1 MKRLSIIVAFLL
13 MLCATSAYAQHEY
26 QFLGVNTQLWSDA
39 NNWADGV
46 KPDQEDAIVFL
57 LSSVLIDENVNIKDL
72 VYDASEVSVTVAAGC
87 KLTVN
92 GLISPFEEQ
101 GLAQKLIVE
110 DSAQLLYGHPV
121 EATVRMKCSP
131 YHNAKETAAWH
142 FIASPLA
149 TPIAP
154 AALNNL
160 IPEQGNYEL
169 IRFNQSNVGNEWERY
184 KDEAFQDSFQLVNG
198 QGYLYAIGSE
208 ATVSF
213 VGEMLPNDQ
222 PVSVGLEYDGA
233 STVVAKGLN
242 LVGNPFT
249 CEAYSNRSYYKMN
262 VDGDDVELV
271 RASANEPIAPCTGM
285 MVQALAAGQSVGF
298 SRTPYYDDKGCIRL
312 TLKSNGEIIDE
323 LIVSF
328 NEGDEIGKF
337 FFTEHT
343 AYLYIPQNGLNCA
356 IATEEISCT
365 TPVYFKTT
373 ENSSFTVT
381 VTPENV
387 NLNSL
392 YLVDHISGADINLL
406 ATPSYSFSASTSDY
420 QSRFKLFVNTDHGV
434 GEASEKESFVYYA
447 NGSIVMQGVENE
459 AVLEVVDLTGRIVK
473 TQRVTASEN
482 MISIAT
488 TGVYLL
494 RLTDGKAVRTQKMV
508 VW

>member
-1 MKRLSIIVAFLL
+1 MKRFSFFVTFLL
-13 MLCATSAYAQHEY
+13 MLCAANAYAQHEY

-57 LSSVLIDENVNIKDL
+57 LSSVLVDEDVNIKDL

-101 GLAQKLIVE
+101 SLAQKLIVE

-233 STVVAKGLN
+233 SAVVAKGLN

-285 MVQALAAGQSVGF
+285 MVQAFATGQSVRF
-298 SRTPYYDDKGCIRL
+298 SRDPWHTDMGCIRM
-312 TLKSNGEIIDE
+312 TLQSNGKVIDE

-343 AYLYIPQNGLNCA
+343 AYLYIPHNGLNCA

-365 TPVYFKTT
+365 MPVYFKTT

-420 QSRFKLFVNTDHGV
+420 LSRFKLFVNTDHGV

-447 NGSIVMQGVENE
+447 NGSIVMQSVENE

>member
-1 MKRLSIIVAFLL
+1 MKRLSILVAFLL
-13 MLCATSAYAQHEY
+13 MLCVTNAYAQHEY

-57 LSSVLIDENVNIKDL
+57 LSSVLIDENVNIKEL
-72 VYDASEVSVTVAAGC
+72 VYNASEVSVTVASGF

-101 GLAQKLIVE
+101 SLAQKLIVE

-160 IPEQGNYEL
+160 IPEVGNYEL

-184 KDEAFQDSFQLVNG
+184 KDEAFQDSFQLANG

-233 STVVAKGLN
+233 SAVVAKGLN

-285 MVQALAAGQSVGF
+285 MVQAFATGQPVRF
-298 SRTPYYDDKGCIRL
+298 SRDPWHTDMGCIRM
-312 TLKSNGEIIDE
+312 TLQSNGKVIDE

-356 IATEEISCT
+356 IATTEISCT

-373 ENSSFTVT
+373 ENGSFTVT

-406 ATPSYSFSASTSDY
+406 ATPSYSFTASTSDY

-434 GEASEKESFVYYA
+434 GEASEKESFAYYA
-447 NGSIVMQGVENE
+447 NGSIVMQSVENE
-459 AVLEVVDLTGRIVK
+459 AVLEVVDLMGRIVK

-482 MISIAT
+482 TISIAT
-488 TGVYLL
+488 IGVYLL
-494 RLTDGKAVRTQKMV
+494 RLTDGKAVRTQKLV

>member
-262 VDGDDVELV
+262 VDGDDVSLHGHDGAV
-271 RASANEPIAPCTGM
+271 FCHG
-285 MVQALAAGQSVGF
+285 
-298 SRTPYYDDKGCIRL
+298 
-312 TLKSNGEIIDE
+312 
-323 LIVSF
+323 
-328 NEGDEIGKF
+328 
-337 FFTEHT
+337 
-343 AYLYIPQNGLNCA
+343 
-356 IATEEISCT
+356 
-365 TPVYFKTT
+365 
-373 ENSSFTVT
+373 TV
-381 VTPENV
+381 
-387 NLNSL
+387 
-392 YLVDHISGADINLL
+392 
-406 ATPSYSFSASTSDY
+406 
-420 QSRFKLFVNTDHGV
+420 
-434 GEASEKESFVYYA
+434 
-447 NGSIVMQGVENE
+447 
-459 AVLEVVDLTGRIVK
+459 GRI
-473 TQRVTASEN
+473 QPRSLA
-482 MISIAT
+482 
-488 TGVYLL
+488 Y
-494 RLTDGKAVRTQKMV
+494 
-508 VW
+508 